1 MDPLA
6 NTRVPDL
13 GSVESQL
20 AELWRMASTDDQAV
34 IRACKMNLV
43 VVCGDG
49 DGDVHDATQMVARI
63 SETEPGRALVIAPKE
78 STVGGLEVFVSAHC
92 HRGSSGAQV
101 CSEQVTLEVS
111 NEGTR
116 LIPES
121 VLQLLVEEM
130 PVVVWWRRP
139 VLKGQSVLARLRDL
153 SDRMI
158 FNSATFR
165 DPQSG
170 LREVCRVTSAGW
182 EGHAS
187 DLTWAKLEPWRE
199 ALASL
204 FDRSGN
210 LPSLVR
216 IRRVVISAGGTAA
229 GEMTTAGAYLAGW
242 LASRL
247 DWTGAASVWQRPD
260 GDPVT
265 LDLRRSP
272 DLDPGEVESVLI
284 ETEQSGSTVKFRAQR
299 AGETGD
305 FVALSV
311 EGSDSGPQLNRIKLP
326 SRDEAALFCG
336 LIQRAERDSI
346 YESSLEAAAKMG

>member
-6 NTRVPDL
+6 NTRVPDPGL
-13 GSVESQL
+13 VESQL
-20 AELWRMASTDDQAV
+20 AELWRLASTDDQAV

-49 DGDVHDATQMVARI
+49 DDDVHDATRLVARI

-78 STVGGLEVFVSAHC
+78 SAEGGLDVFVSAHC

-111 NEGTR
+111 NEGAR
-116 LIPES
+116 LVPET

-139 VLKGQSVLARLRDL
+139 ILKGQSVLARLRDL
-153 SDRMI
+153 SDRLI

-165 DPQSG
+165 DPYSG
-170 LREVCRVTSAGW
+170 LREVWKVSSAGW
-182 EGHAS
+182 DGHAS

-204 FDRSGN
+204 FDLPGN
-210 LPSLVR
+210 LPSLGR
-216 IRRVVISAGGTAA
+216 IRRVAVCAGGTAA
-229 GEMTTAGAYLAGW
+229 GELTAAGAYLAGW

-247 DWTGAASVWQRPD
+247 GWSGADSEWHLPD
-260 GDPVT
+260 GGPVT
-265 LDLRRSP
+265 LTFRRSL
-272 DLDPGEVESVLI
+272 DLAPGEIESVLI
-284 ETEQSGSTVKFRAQR
+284 ETEHSGSSVTFRAQR
-299 AGETGD
+299 AGDCGE
-305 FVALSV
+305 FVRLSI
-311 EGSDSGPQLNRIKLP
+311 EGAESGPQLNRIKLP

-336 LIQRAERDSI
+336 LLQRAERDSI
-346 YESSLEAAAKMG
+346 YETSLEAAAKMG

>member
-6 NTRVPDL
+6 NTRVPDPGL
-13 GSVESQL
+13 VESQL
-20 AELWRMASTDDQAV
+20 AELWRLASTDEQAV

-49 DGDVHDATQMVARI
+49 DSEVYDATRLVARI
-63 SETEPGRALVIAPKE
+63 SESEPGRALVIAPKE
-78 STVGGLEVFVSAHC
+78 STGAGLEVFVSAHC
-92 HRGSSGAQV
+92 HRSSSGTQV
-101 CSEQVTLEVS
+101 CNEQVTLEVS
-111 NEGTR
+111 NEGAR
-116 LIPES
+116 LVPET

-165 DPQSG
+165 NPHSG
-170 LREVCRVTSAGW
+170 LREVWNVTSTGW

-187 DLTWAKLEPWRE
+187 DLTWAELEPWRE

-204 FDRSGN
+204 FDLPGN
-210 LPSLVR
+210 LPSVGR
-216 IRRVVISAGGTAA
+216 IRRVAISAGGAAA
-229 GEMTTAGAYLAGW
+229 GELTAAGAYLAGW

-247 DWTGAASVWQRPD
+247 GWTGSDSDWQRPD
-260 GDPVT
+260 GEPVT
-265 LDLRRSP
+265 LALRRSP
-272 DLDPGEVESVLI
+272 DLAPGEVESVVI
-284 ETEQSGSTVKFRAQR
+284 EADHSGSTVKFRAQR
-299 AGETGD
+299 AGDAGG

-311 EGSDSGPQLNRIKLP
+311 EGSDPGSQLNRIKLP
-326 SRDEAALFCG
+326 SRDEAELFCG
-336 LIQRAERDSI
+336 LLQRAERDSI
-346 YESSLEAAAKMG
+346 YETSLEAAAKMG